1 MFVRKKE
8 VVIFKVSKEVG
19 DKIVVESFVE
29 FGKIRRGTRVTD
41 LRIKLDI
48 TVEELFGGERKFAR
62 KKIVFTCEECK
73 EIF

>member
-1 MFVRKKE
+1 M
-8 VVIFKVSKEVG
+8 G
-19 DKIVVESFVE
+19 NKIVVESFVE
-29 FGKIRRGTRVTD
+29 FGKIRRGTRVID

-48 TVEELFGGERKFAR
+48 TVEELFVGERKFAR

>member
-1 MFVRKKE
+1 M
-8 VVIFKVSKEVG
+8 G

-41 LRIKLDI
+41 LRIKLDT
-48 TVEELFGGERKFAR
+48 TVEELSGGERKFAR
-62 KKIVFTCEECK
+62 KKIVFICEECK